1 MFLSISQIRFF
12 LAPNILGEEGKPQ
25 VFRTGAKPRPRA
37 DARGATRDS
46 AAQTL
51 WTFAHSLRSLLHMDL
66 QAKYPGLDDLR
77 TRARKRIPHFV
88 FEYLDSGTGRETT
101 TRRNRSALEDIRF
114 MPSVL
119 HGPQTAELGRSFLG
133 KDYALP
139 FGMAPVG
146 MSGLIWPDA
155 ERLLAR
161 EAARAGLPF
170 CLSTVAAQTPEHVAP
185 DLADNAWFQL
195 YPPKEERILKDI
207 LARAKAAGFHGLVL
221 TLDVPVASRRE
232 RQVRSGLTQPPKF
245 GPRLLWQTVQRPAWA
260 LGMLK
265 SGAPRMRLLD
275 RYISHTG
282 NLPSTAHI
290 GYLLRASPDLA
301 YLERVRALWQGPL
314 LVKGVMDPASLP
326 AIQAAGVDA
335 LWVSNHAGRQFDGAP
350 TSIEMLPRIR
360 AATALPLVFD
370 SGVSGGLDI
379 LRALASGADFVMLG
393 RAWHYALAAL
403 GTKGPKHLTELL
415 ESDIRANLGQLGV
428 TDLALLP
435 HRLHR

>member
-1 MFLSISQIRFF
+1 MFALCSGVFGKSAFF
-12 LAPNILGEEGKPQ
+12 VAPKIAPL
-25 VFRTGAKPRPRA
+25 RLLWTMPRA
-37 DARGATRDS
+37 I
-46 AAQTL
+46 
-51 WTFAHSLRSLLHMDL
+51 RSMRRMDL
-66 QAKYPGLDDLR
+66 QAKYPGIDDLR
-77 TRARKRIPHFV
+77 TRAQKRIPHFV
-88 FEYLDSGTGRETT
+88 FEYLDSGTGREITT
-101 TRRNRSALEDIRF
+101 ARNQSALEAIRF

-119 HGPQTAELGRSFLG
+119 HGPQTATLGRRFLG

-185 DLADNAWFQL
+185 ELGDKAWFQL
-195 YPPKEERILKDI
+195 YPPKDESILQDMITRI
-207 LARAKAAGFHGLVL
+207 KAAGFHALVL

-245 GPRLLWQTVQRPAWA
+245 GPRLLWQTAKRPAWA
-260 LGMLK
+260 WEMLK
-265 SGAPRMRLLD
+265 SGAPRMRTLD
-275 RYISHTG
+275 KYITHTG

-314 LVKGVMDPASLP
+314 VVKGIMDPASLP
-326 AIQAAGVDA
+326 ALEAAGVDA

-350 TSIEMLPRIR
+350 ASIEMLPHIR
-360 AATALPLVFD
+360 AASALPIVFD

-379 LRALASGADFVMLG
+379 LRALALGADFVMLG

-403 GTKGPKHLTELL
+403 GAKGPQHLTDML
-415 ESDIRANLGQLGV
+415 ESDMRANLGQIGV
-428 TDLALLP
+428 SDLAKLAERRHP
-435 HRLHR
+435 